1 MEQRK
6 ESQLALSIV
15 HTPDNVVLHPN
26 LNDARIITYSLVLMK
41 ANNSLRD
48 LPALCPF
55 PVKVNSQWIFIMED
69 FQFISLQD
77 LGKLA
82 QVNKEFRDA
91 LSLIRQNDVIQ
102 ILINANKNRLVNN
115 L

>member
-1 MEQRK
+1 M
-6 ESQLALSIV
+6 SIV
-15 HTPDNVVLHPN
+15 HNPYNVVLHPN
-26 LNDARIITYSLVLMK
+26 LNEARIITYSLVLMK

-55 PVKVNSQWIFIMED
+55 PVKVNSQWIFIMEG
-69 FQFISLQD
+69 FQFFSLQD

-91 LSLIRQNDVIQ
+91 FSLIRKNDGIQ
-102 ILINANKNRLVNN
+102 ILIRSNQYRLAN
-115 L
+115 

>member
-1 MEQRK
+1 MRHRK

-15 HTPDNVVLHPN
+15 HTPYNVVLHPN
-26 LNDARIITYSLVLMK
+26 LNEARIITYSLALMK
-41 ANNSLRD
+41 ENKYLRY
-48 LPALCPF
+48 LPALSSF
-55 PVKVNSQWIFIMED
+55 PVKENSQWNFLIED

-102 ILINANKNRLVNN
+102 ILIRSNQYRLAN
-115 L
+115 